1 MNSRHVLFKLAAKS
15 LRNRAL
21 VTSLTIASIAL
32 SVTLLVGIENVRTGM
47 RESFANTI
55 RGTDLIVGSRGGTI
69 QLLLYSVFG
78 MGSPTN
84 NISYETYEHFADHP
98 AVAWTI
104 PYSLGDSH
112 RGFRVIGTDSAFYQ
126 HYQYRRG
133 RGIELAAGRRAKD
146 VFDVVV
152 GADVARTLDYDI
164 GSRIIVTHGMGPG
177 GIMDHDDT
185 PFRVVGVLAK
195 TFTPVDRA
203 VYVTLHG
210 IAAIHVGWE
219 QGAPPMPGTE
229 LSASRFDPDSL
240 AIDQITSFFLAA
252 KSRVATLQ
260 LQREINTFEAEALMA
275 VIPGVV
281 LGEMWRGIGYAEDGL
296 RIVSGFVV
304 VVGLLGMLVALYTS
318 LSARR
323 REMAIFRAIGA
334 GPPKIGALL
343 VLESGLLAVTGSVIG
358 VALVYALISLLQGPV
373 EQRFGLF
380 LPVRPLGTIE
390 YVYLVIVSTAGF
402 LIGLVPA
409 WKVYRNALAD
419 GLSVRI

>member
-1 MNSRHVLFKLAAKS
+1 MSSRYILFKLAAKS

-21 VTSLTIASIAL
+21 VSSLTIASIAL

-55 RGTDLIVGSRGGTI
+55 RGTDLIVGARGGTI

-84 NISYETYEHFADHP
+84 NVSYDTYEHFAEHP

-112 RGFRVIGTDSAFYQ
+112 RGFRVIGTDSSFYQ

-133 RGIELAAGRRAKD
+133 RGIELAAGRPAKD

-164 GSRIIVTHGMGPG
+164 GSRIIVTHGMGPS

-260 LQREINTFEAEALMA
+260 LQREINTFEAEPLMA
-275 VIPGVV
+275 VIPGVA

-296 RIVSGFVV
+296 RIVSG
-304 VVGLLGMLVALYTS
+304 
-318 LSARR
+318 
-323 REMAIFRAIGA
+323 
-334 GPPKIGALL
+334 
-343 VLESGLLAVTGSVIG
+343 
-358 VALVYALISLLQGPV
+358 
-373 EQRFGLF
+373 
-380 LPVRPLGTIE
+380 
-390 YVYLVIVSTAGF
+390 
-402 LIGLVPA
+402 
-409 WKVYRNALAD
+409 
-419 GLSVRI
+419 